1 VAATYAH
8 LFVDLEGYSRMLA
21 ERGDREIVK
30 VMRPYERIV
39 RAALPRPSAEADHI
53 GDAFHLV
60 FSTAGEA
67 VATAVAIADE
77 LQRHNV
83 RNPDVRLPVKFAIE
97 AGQATRR
104 NGRLVGN
111 ALNVAAHLVKHSE
124 PGQVLLADG
133 AAALLRPDDRARLR
147 DLGVWKLRGADGVHV
162 YEARRPDPSADGSHR
177 PKRLLAT
184 VLHTDIVESTATAAA
199 RRGHDGWK
207 TMFEQ
212 HHAIIRQELRRHG
225 GIEVDTAGDGFYAT
239 FEMPSRAIDSAL
251 AMRDR
256 IRREV
261 GIDIRVGVHTGE
273 CEVIAGKVGG
283 VAVVIGGRI
292 RDGAGGGDV
301 LVSRTVKDLLL
312 GTPYVFTAR
321 GPKALKGVPGEWLI
335 YAVGPGVPED

>member
-8 LFVDLEGYSRMLA
+8 LFVDLQGYSRMLA

-199 RRGHDGWK
+199 RRASVSAGSTSAHCPPTSATLMERDSSP
-207 TMFEQ
+207 
-212 HHAIIRQELRRHG
+212 LRSASR
-225 GIEVDTAGDGFYAT
+225 TAMQTSTAT
-239 FEMPSRAIDSAL
+239 FRWASVVDAPMCGVRRTFGSARSGWS
-251 AMRDR
+251 AAN
-256 IRREV
+256 
-261 GIDIRVGVHTGE
+261 G
-273 CEVIAGKVGG
+273 
-283 VAVVIGGRI
+283 
-292 RDGAGGGDV
+292 
-301 LVSRTVKDLLL
+301 S
-312 GTPYVFTAR
+312 FS
-321 GPKALKGVPGEWLI
+321 
-335 YAVGPGVPED
+335 